1 MNPLTHAQ
9 FSIDWIQ
16 QNQYRGN
23 KHLLLLGSVLPDLA
37 YMGFIPEH
45 EAHKNS
51 TAFLNYLKRADPT
64 HIALGVGFML
74 HGEEPHCLDYYTHK
88 KKGYIAQKANTITDL
103 MRKAKLKL
111 GKWYPRNEDD
121 FTHSVIEF
129 SGDTLIQKETTQ
141 QLQQALHTINLPKV
155 AFHLSNF
162 FKGDSKRILRALQ
175 YFKTFDFTKLQ
186 HPKGVA
192 RTIQD
197 FSILQA
203 FSHHNN
209 TMERY
214 NAILNRMNF
223 WRTHKLVQLL
233 HQARDIINE
242 DYHEFLANVQ
252 DKVNK
257 KTTNTIYTTI

>member
-9 FSIDWIQ
+9 FSLDWIKR
-16 QNQYRGN
+16 NNYRGDTN
-23 KHLLLLGSVLPDLA
+23 LVLLGSVLPDLA
-37 YMGFIPEH
+37 YMGFISEH

-51 TAFLNYLKRADPT
+51 AEFLNYLKRADPA
-64 HIALGVGFML
+64 HVALAVGFML
-74 HGEEPHCLDYYTHK
+74 HGENPHCLDYYTHK
-88 KKGYIAQKANTITDL
+88 KNGYIAQKATIITDL
-103 MRKAKLKL
+103 MRNAQLKL

-129 SGDTLIQKETTQ
+129 SGDTLIHPETTQ
-141 QLQQALHTINLPKV
+141 RLRHAFNTANLPKI
-155 AFHLSNF
+155 ALHLATF
-162 FKGDSKRILRALQ
+162 FKSDSKKILRALQ
-175 YFKTFDFTKLQ
+175 YFKTFDFSKLQ

-192 RTIQD
+192 RTFQD

-203 FSHHNN
+203 FSHQNN

-214 NAILNRMNF
+214 SAILNRMNF

-233 HQARDIINE
+233 HKVRETVND
-242 DYHEFLANVQ
+242 DYHEFLARVQ

-257 KTTNTIYTTI
+257 KTTNTIYNNL